1 MLESAE
7 SLDINMTKTNE
18 QKDSPSIGTDLALA
32 LSVVAFLVSFSI
44 CWFSLDHHLPTTDEA
59 GHILNSLAYG
69 ELYSHAH
76 PFNLSW
82 WKKMLTVS
90 TFYPPSSYLL
100 GGFLKLLLH
109 QSRTADAALECI
121 YYSILILS
129 TYACA
134 RQVGL
139 AKYGAAG
146 SALIV
151 GLYPGMTLMHHA
163 FMLDL
168 PLASM
173 VAFGI
178 AVLFFWAKDPNP
190 RRSILVGIVLGIACL
205 TKQLVGCY
213 LAPPALLLFLT
224 LLKTYKLSKTLVASA
239 LLACAVACIVTPWTV
254 TNLDTTIGLANYNK
268 ECMALSKNVVQSSFI
283 DNVSFYIQSLVRN
296 CSLPLF
302 IFFVASF
309 CTTSKKWHLQLLP
322 LTTSGIFG
330 ILILSSCT
338 WCELVDRYTIAALL
352 PIAIYTGLGAQ
363 NLLHP
368 GSPRAAAIAA
378 ALTVLAIAQFTALN
392 FSPYP
397 INFLLPE
404 ISTNL
409 THLPKWCRSKNDC
422 PIARD
427 QWGTEEAIT
436 FIDQYEKNAPAW
448 VNILANQAEL
458 NAHSFQL
465 IATEKHSSMRPTT
478 SLQWTLAGD
487 KLDFSP
493 QTALNFQWYL
503 IRSGASGYKFIT
515 PQSETN
521 YNKLKEFIAKSGHY
535 KMVWSH
541 ELPDSETLYLYRQQK
556 QVSSK

>member
-18 QKDSPSIGTDLALA
+18 QKNSPSMGADLVLAL
-32 LSVVAFLVSFSI
+32 VVAAFLVSLSI

-76 PFNLSW
+76 PFNFSW

-100 GGFLKLLLH
+100 GGLLKQLLH
-109 QSRTADAALECI
+109 QSRMADAALECI
-121 YYSILILS
+121 YYAILSLS
-129 TYACA
+129 TYACS

-139 AKYGAAG
+139 AKSGAAS

-173 VAFGI
+173 VTFGI
-178 AVLFFWAKDPNP
+178 ALLFFWAKDPNP
-190 RRSILVGIVLGIACL
+190 RRSILVGIGLGIACL
-205 TKQLVGCY
+205 TKQLVACY
-213 LAPPALLLFLT
+213 LAPPALLLFLN
-224 LLKTYKLSKTLVASA
+224 LLKTHKLSQTLIASTLVAGVA
-239 LLACAVACIVTPWTV
+239 ACIGMPWIV
-254 TNLDTTIGLANYNK
+254 TNIGTTIGLANYNK

-283 DNVSFYIQSLVRN
+283 GNVSFYIQSLVRN
-296 CSLPLF
+296 CSLALF

-309 CTTSKKWHLQLLP
+309 CTASKKWHLQLLP
-322 LTTSGIFG
+322 LTASGIFG

-338 WCELVDRYTIAALL
+338 WCELVDRYSLAALL
-352 PIAIYTGLGAQ
+352 PLAIYTGLGAQ
-363 NLLHP
+363 NLLQR
-368 GSPRAAAIAA
+368 GSIKRTAIAA
-378 ALTVLAIAQFTALN
+378 ALTMLAMAQYAALN

-397 INFLLPE
+397 IDSVLTD

-409 THLPKWCRSKNDC
+409 TDLPKWCRSKNDC

-427 QWGTEEAIT
+427 QWGTEEAIA
-436 FIDQYEKNAPAW
+436 FIDQYDKNAPAW
-448 VNILANQAEL
+448 VNVLANQAEL

-465 IATEKHSSMRPTT
+465 IATEKHLAMRPTT
-478 SLQWTLAGD
+478 SRQWTLAGD

-493 QTALNFQWYL
+493 QTALNYQWYL

-521 YNKLKEFIAKSGHY
+521 YDKLKEFIAKSGHY

-541 ELPDSETLYLYRQQK
+541 KLPDSETLYLYRQQTS
-556 QVSSK
+556 QQ